1 MTMMITIRSTY
12 KSSDKLLQVIQRRK
26 LSESLLE
33 EQELAD
39 MIIVVTRNLPKRET
53 RELTMKITT
62 VTLKMIDFILF
73 FNFKT

>member
-1 MTMMITIRSTY
+1 MTMMIIIRSTY